1 LFSELENI
9 TAETGLSFSGEHTAL
24 YGKMRGFGVT
34 VSDRDGRYIADIFCD
49 KPAGRSAEIAEL
61 ITGLGESLPKN
72 ALISQSCGIGTVT
85 AELDK
90 YSLLQENVIYLI
102 GFLDKLTE
110 GLVSLGAVGGEYRF
124 YADAKPAETAVNGD
138 AVKVKLGF
146 DIRSVLGIAG
156 AVIGAAAMIVIA
168 VLAVRADIEI
178 TAFGL
183 STEISAY
190 ILSGITALV
199 VFADYRFLA
208 RKLDAC
214 GVIVCPLLTV
224 LAVIVSGL
232 GAGVKACAG
241 FAGVSFMQAIRD
253 YAALLADYPE
263 ADSFVTGYITRG
275 AVLAV
280 VASIGFCVFYFN
292 RHPDETIRS
301 EKVVSRDEDPLGIR
315 SGRR

>member
-1 LFSELENI
+1 MFSELSGI
-9 TAETGLSFSGEHTAL
+9 TAETGLAYSAEHNAL
-24 YGKMRGFGVT
+24 YGTVRGFGVT
-34 VSDRDGRYIADIFCD
+34 VSDRGGRYIVDIFCE
-49 KPAGRSAEIAEL
+49 KPSERSERIHAL
-61 ITGLGESLPKN
+61 ISELGEGLPKN
-72 ALISQSCGIGTVT
+72 ALISQSCGIESVT
-85 AELDK
+85 AELDSF
-90 YSLLQENVIYLI
+90 SLMQENVIYLI

-110 GLVSLGAVGGEYRF
+110 GLDALGLTGSGYRFFAAEKPAQVTGGENEYR
-124 YADAKPAETAVNGD
+124 
-138 AVKVKLGF
+138 VKLGF
-146 DIRSVLGIAG
+146 DLRSVLGVIG
-156 AVIGAAAMIVIA
+156 AVIGAAAMVVIA
-168 VLAVRADIEI
+168 VLTVRADIEI

-190 ILSGITALV
+190 ILSGITAVV

-214 GVIVCPLLTV
+214 GVIACPLLTV

-232 GAGVKACAG
+232 GAGVKACAA
-241 FAGVSFMQAIRD
+241 FAGVSFIQAIGD
-253 YAALLADYPE
+253 YAALLAEYPE

-292 RHPDETIRS
+292 RHPDETIRT

-315 SGRR
+315 RG